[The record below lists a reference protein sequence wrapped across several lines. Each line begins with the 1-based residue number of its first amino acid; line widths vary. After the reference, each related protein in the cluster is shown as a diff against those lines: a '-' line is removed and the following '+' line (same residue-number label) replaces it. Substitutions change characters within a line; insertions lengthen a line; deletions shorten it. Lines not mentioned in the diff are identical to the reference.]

1 MQGKYQ
7 ERGKKQYDNT
17 NRGALFV
24 NDRQREGKSDP
35 DFNGEINIEGKE
47 YYISGWKKET
57 KNGKRLV
64 SLSVKAKATGN
75 PNQNVRGYSNKQNQ
89 DNIPW

>member
-7 ERGKKQYDNT
+7 EQGKKQYDNT
-17 NRGALFV
+17 NKGALFV
-24 NDRQREGKSDP
+24 NDRQREGKQDP
-35 DFNGEINIEGKE
+35 DFNGEINIGGTE

-57 KNGKRLV
+57 KNGKRLI
-64 SLSVKAKATGN
+64 SLSVKAKSSGN
-75 PNQNVRGYSNKQNQ
+75 PNQERSFNTKQNQ